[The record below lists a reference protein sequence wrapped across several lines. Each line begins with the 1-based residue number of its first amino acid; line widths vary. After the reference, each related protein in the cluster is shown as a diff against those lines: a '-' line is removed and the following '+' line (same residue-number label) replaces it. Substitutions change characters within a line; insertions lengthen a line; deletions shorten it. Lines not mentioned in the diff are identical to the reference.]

1 LTMVTEIQEKLLRYL
16 KAGMSPEGAFNRMR
30 IEFPNATFGE
40 FHAATKALAD
50 KQARDAAE
58 RRFRN
63 GPSRDIGETSSKQE
77 RRDRVARAAEATPH
91 INGATKLSSSRAVAS
106 VEPAARQ
113 QAKDGRRS
121 RGAELEALAGQPA
134 EEKRE
139 SLSNAKA
146 EKLPSVP
153 RAVQTGLGLLSI
165 VETAIRS
172 GAPSH
177 ITFKEALDYLAARA
191 GKGVPPRLRLAF
203 GRLGRRA
210 RGLLRAP
217 RSA

>member
-1 LTMVTEIQEKLLRYL
+1 MTMVTEIQEKLLCYL
-16 KAGMSPEGAFNRMR
+16 KAGMSPEGAFHRMR
-30 IEFPNATFGE
+30 NEFPNATFRE
-40 FHAATKALAD
+40 FHAATIALAD
-50 KQARDAAE
+50 RQARDAAE
-58 RRFRN
+58 RRFGNRQ
-63 GPSRDIGETSSKQE
+63 SRDVGATSSKQE
-77 RRDRVARAAEATPH
+77 CRDRVAGAAEATPH
-91 INGATKLSSSRAVAS
+91 INGATKLSSSRAVAR

-113 QAKDGRRS
+113 QAKDGCRS
-121 RGAELEALAGQPA
+121 RGAEFEALAGGLA

-177 ITFKEALDYLAARA
+177 ITFKEALDYLAATA

-203 GRLGRRA
+203 GRFGRRA
-210 RGLLRAP
+210 RGLLRA
-217 RSA
+217 RRCA